1 MYLNEFNELTITFLF
16 QEKCVW
22 NVKNR
27 PLVFLL
33 ILLLVV
39 SVIGALIYFTT
50 DIFNKPQAVKY
61 EPLEFQRLISG
72 DYEPDLFNG
81 TWVQGEYL

>member
-1 MYLNEFNELTITFLF
+1 MTMDTFSKLTIKFLF

-27 PLVFLL
+27 PLIFLL

-50 DIFNKPQAVKY
+50 DIFNKPQAIKY
-61 EPLEFQRLISG
+61 EPLEFERLLSA
-72 DYEPDLFNG
+72 DYEPNLFNG
-81 TWVQGEYL
+81 TWVQGG

>member
-1 MYLNEFNELTITFLF
+1 MQHDEFNELTIECLF

-50 DIFNKPQAVKY
+50 DIFNKPQALKFD
-61 EPLEFQRLISG
+61 PLEFQRLLSA
-72 DYEPDLFNG
+72 DYEPNLFNG
-81 TWVQGEYL
+81 TWVQGE

>member
-1 MYLNEFNELTITFLF
+1 MYHAEFNVLSITFLF

-33 ILLLVV
+33 VLLLVI

-50 DIFNKPQAVKY
+50 DIFNKHQAEKY
-61 EPLEFQRLISG
+61 EPLEFQRLLSA
-72 DYEPDLFNG
+72 DYEPNLFNG
-81 TWVQGEYL
+81 TWVQGE